1 MEFRLVFL
9 SCYKNPHALKA
20 AKLFNVP
27 RTTLETLSKDN
38 LLTPEQAA
46 SKKLG
51 RHTVL
56 GDALEKMLVKY
67 LLFMETTYFG
77 LTIADLRRLA
87 YQLATKNNLTHP
99 FKTEEAGRA
108 WADLFLHRHK
118 AVLSLRK
125 PTGTYSR
132 FTSVADIR
140 RSLQSCEKF
149 GGN

>member
-1 MEFRLVFL
+1 
-9 SCYKNPHALKA
+9 
-20 AKLFNVP
+20 
-27 RTTLETLSKDN
+27 
-38 LLTPEQAA
+38 
-46 SKKLG
+46 
-51 RHTVL
+51 
-56 GDALEKMLVKY
+56 MLVKY

-108 WADLFLHRHK
+108 WADLFLRRHK